1 MLLKHTSLIGLAL
14 LIFCNGIAYSDPIR
28 RTNKTNNIDS
38 TRVAFAE
45 SSKVAPIKTTNIP
58 QLSQNE
64 KRLAS
69 EPIHDLLEIQ
79 HSPFRQMMEANHND
93 FVESYINKYASRSY
107 TSHLSEMKGLASY
120 YFPIFEKI
128 FREVGIPSDIKYLS
142 VIESSL
148 NPHAVSRVGA
158 TGPWQFMYATAKGY
172 GLQINSYVDERKD
185 PIEATY
191 AAANYLKEAYDIYG
205 DWFLA
210 IASYNCGMG
219 NVNRAIRRSGKSSP
233 SFWDI
238 RPYLPGE
245 TKNYIPSFIAISHVL
260 GNPDRY
266 PVEPSYADF
275 PEAID
280 VIMVSRNIS
289 LASVAKTLGLSTEY
303 LSTLNP
309 SYRKKVIN
317 GTKINPGRLVVPKV
331 AKNDYAKL
339 YKFLE
344 GHTQGQKVM
353 LAANDNSGNVKSTQ
367 SKYHRVRKGEDVNE
381 IALHYN
387 VKARDLLAWNH
398 LKEGANIE
406 GRNLLVTAPVTEKKS
421 TQEIKTNRSNYYI
434 AYKVKNGDTLD
445 IIAKQFK
452 GSSVSSLKA
461 MNGLTSNIV
470 EPGMTLKIMQ
480 D

>member
-1 MLLKHTSLIGLAL
+1 
-14 LIFCNGIAYSDPIR
+14 YSSPVRKAD
-28 RTNKTNNIDS
+28 KIDS
-38 TRVAFAE
+38 TRVALVE
-45 SSKVAPIKTTNIP
+45 PNTTSPLTTADIP
-58 QLSQNE
+58 QLTQNE

-79 HSPFRQMMEANHND
+79 HSPFRQLMEANHNGY
-93 FVESYINKYASRSY
+93 VKPYINKYASRNY
-107 TSHLSEMKGLASY
+107 ASHLSEMKGLASY

-128 FREVGIPSDIKYLS
+128 FREVGIPSDIKYLA

-219 NVNRAIRRSGKSSP
+219 NVNRAIRRSGKSTP
-233 SFWDI
+233 TFWNI
-238 RPYLPGE
+238 RPYLPAE

-260 GNPDRY
+260 GNPEKY
-266 PVEPSYADF
+266 PVDASYTTF
-275 PEAID
+275 PEAVD
-280 VIMVSRNIS
+280 VIMVSRNTS
-289 LASVAKTLGLSTEY
+289 LASVAKTLGLSTEF

-309 SYRKKVIN
+309 SYKKKVIN

-331 AKNDYAKL
+331 AKSDYAKL
-339 YKFLE
+339 YNFLE
-344 GHTQGQKVM
+344 GNVQGQKVM
-353 LAANDNSGNVKSTQ
+353 LAKNDNNTKDAPTPPQ
-367 SKYHRVRKGEDVNE
+367 YHRVRKGEKVAE
-381 IALHYN
+381 IAQHYN
-387 VKARDLLAWNH
+387 VKTQDLLAWNN
-398 LKEGANIE
+398 LQEGTNIE
-406 GRNLLVTAPVTEKKS
+406 GRSLLVSADLEKEKATPKQTTPKENS
-421 TQEIKTNRSNYYI
+421 SYYI

-445 IIAKQFK
+445 AIAKQF
-452 GSSVSSLKA
+452 
-461 MNGLTSNIV
+461 
-470 EPGMTLKIMQ
+470 
-480 D
+480 